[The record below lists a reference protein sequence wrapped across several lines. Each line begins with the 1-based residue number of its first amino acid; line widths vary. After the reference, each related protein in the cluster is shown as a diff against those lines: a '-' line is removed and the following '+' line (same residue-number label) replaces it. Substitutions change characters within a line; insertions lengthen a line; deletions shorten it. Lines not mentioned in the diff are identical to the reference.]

1 MMVHRALAARVADIV
16 ALTAIAAV
24 GLWLFRSHLMGRVV
38 FIGDSDRLNTFLNI
52 LTFQVEALRGRGLS
66 AWDPLMFMGLNVHA
80 LPYTFPN
87 PLVWLTTL
95 TPPAALFWTAGVVS
109 CALLVSAGGA
119 CYAFIKDTTGDV
131 FSAWVGAVLYECS
144 ALAVLKISQNDMSFA
159 VLLHLPLALL
169 AVRRVRDDNVRSC
182 LLGLT
187 GVLTSLLYFTFLQKA
202 AYAVL
207 LIGGYALYRTIWLR
221 SWRPVL
227 LAGAAL
233 ATAAVAAVPR
243 LWTVGA
249 EMALLERPALDFE
262 RGSFASVYIFQG
274 IRPREFWR
282 WLDEGI
288 FGRFPTEAAA
298 LGNNINLHEGLLLYT
313 STFAA
318 LLVLVAIGRFRGR
331 WLRLFRF
338 RDEDAP
344 FHLVTLGIVFVVV
357 LWAPATHLVYLVFL
371 GRDFTHA
378 RIVVAGLLPFCTLV
392 AVVVESW
399 LAPVRSL
406 DPRRRAAVS
415 AVGAAVAVL
424 MLFGIEA
431 LVHRIGPTD
440 SVVLGE
446 PPLYLARV
454 AGDLVVDGRL
464 PRKAPSRPRQVAGE
478 RPAAGTIALTWQDG
492 VGENAYEVELRD
504 GEGPFRH
511 MARTNANTT
520 RLVINDVADV
530 VSYVLRIRA
539 CLGEKCSRY
548 VEALLPPASGGLPV
562 GGLLPRLD
570 PVVGTRLSAREMAR
584 VTWAMIAFGILVC
597 ALRLARRRAGLT
609 GVLGYTVAFL
619 MVVQSASDAD
629 FALNGPQTRHHQSP
643 FQGNDLMA
651 ADPDEFR
658 LPSPAAV
665 AAFHQRLENDDYRA
679 ATVCE
684 PAHFAV
690 FCAPHIAHFWRV
702 RVAEGYSSG
711 IPARLAALPWPP
723 GALSLRSI
731 SFPSVDR
738 LPWSLLALLNVKY
751 AVVVTREWY
760 TNRMGTADGGTREV
774 TPGDVRVIENPFPV
788 APRAFF
794 AASIQGASQT
804 AAAIEF
810 IDAGSARPRDL
821 RVASVVEGVQG
832 SQRFASGGG
841 LRARYTPTSID
852 VDVEPAPGTR
862 FLVVNE
868 LYHPAWRAYV
878 DGREVPVYATNV
890 VMRGLFVPAGAR
902 HVTLHFQPFL
912 TVATAGAF
920 LAIAAVMLLASGWAL
935 RRRPRASAHE

>member
-1 MMVHRALAARVADIV
+1 MVYRDRAARAADIM

-24 GLWLFRSHLMGRVV
+24 GLCLFRSHLMGRVV

-87 PLVWLTTL
+87 PLVWLTAL

-119 CYAFIKDTTGDV
+119 CYAFVKDTTGDV
-131 FSAWVGAVLYECS
+131 FGAWLGAVLYQCS

-169 AVRRVRDDNVRSC
+169 AVRRLRDDNVWTC
-182 LLGLT
+182 LLALT

-243 LWTVGA
+243 VWTVGA
-249 EMALLERPALDFE
+249 ETALLERPALDFE
-262 RGSFASVYIFQG
+262 RGSFSSVYIFLG
-274 IRPREFWR
+274 TRPREFWR

-298 LGNNINLHEGLLLYT
+298 LGNSINLHEGLLLYT

-344 FHLVTLGIVFVVV
+344 FHLVTLGIVFLVV
-357 LWAPATHLVYLVFL
+357 LWAPATHLVYLLFL
-371 GRDFTHA
+371 SRDFTHA

-392 AVVVESW
+392 AVIVESW
-399 LAPVRSL
+399 LTPVRSL
-406 DPRRRAAVS
+406 DPRRRAAVFV
-415 AVGAAVAVL
+415 VGAVAAVL
-424 MLFGIEA
+424 VLFGIEA
-431 LVHRIGPTD
+431 LVHRISPTD

-446 PPLYLARV
+446 SPLYLARV
-454 AGDLVVDGRL
+454 ARDLVVDGRP
-464 PRKAPSRPRQVAGE
+464 PRRTPSRPRHVAAE

-492 VGENAYEVELRD
+492 VGENAYEVELR
-504 GEGPFRH
+504 GGGGPFRH
-511 MARTNANTT
+511 MARTRANTT
-520 RLVINDVADV
+520 RLVINDVADDL
-530 VSYVLRIRA
+530 SYVLRIRA
-539 CLGEKCSRY
+539 CLDENCSRY
-548 VEALLPPASGGLPV
+548 VETLLPPASGELPV
-562 GGLLPRLD
+562 GGLVSPLGD
-570 PVVGTRLSAREMAR
+570 TVVGTQLSAREMGR
-584 VTWAMIAFGILVC
+584 VTWVMIAFGILVC

-609 GVLGYTVAFL
+609 GVLGYTLAFL
-619 MVVQSASDAD
+619 MAVQSASDAD
-629 FALNGPQTRHHQSP
+629 FALNGPQTRNHQSP
-643 FQGNDLMA
+643 FQGYDFMA

-665 AAFHQRLENDDYRA
+665 AAFHQRLESDDYRA

-723 GALSLRSI
+723 GVLSLRSI

-738 LPWSLLALLNVKY
+738 LPWDLLALLNVKY

-760 TNRMGTADGGTREV
+760 TNRTGAGHGGTREV

-794 AASIQGASQT
+794 AASIQGAPHV
-804 AAAIEF
+804 AAALEF

-821 RVASVVEGVQG
+821 RVASVVEGING
-832 SQRFASGGG
+832 SQRFGSAGG
-841 LRARYTPTSID
+841 LRARYTSTSIE
-852 VDVEPAPGTR
+852 VDVEPAPGPR

-878 DGREVPVYATNV
+878 DRREVPVYATNV
-890 VMRGLFVPAGAR
+890 VMRGLFVPAGVR
-902 HVTLHFQPFL
+902 HVTLRFQPFL
-912 TVATAGAF
+912 YCGHRGNLPCHRCGDAAGQWVGAP
-920 LAIAAVMLLASGWAL
+920 APSSGVGT
-935 RRRPRASAHE
+935 